1 MTDDPAAGRP
11 SLPAPYPQ
19 APASYQQGPAPAP
32 YPAAQTQLYTR
43 PAAQAPYPY
52 QPGPPPRGPG
62 LPRPVAVLPI
72 PETPFGIAVVGVAPT
87 ISGPAVASLVVG
99 VGSILVALVVG
110 CFGVVGADAG
120 WGPMVSGA
128 FAVLGGLAGA
138 AALVL
143 GRMGLRQIKRVAGA
157 VTGRG
162 VALAGIICG
171 ASGLALV
178 VLAFVSAIA
187 LTAGA

>member
-1 MTDDPAAGRP
+1 
-11 SLPAPYPQ
+11 
-19 APASYQQGPAPAP
+19 
-32 YPAAQTQLYTR
+32 
-43 PAAQAPYPY
+43 
-52 QPGPPPRGPG
+52 
-62 LPRPVAVLPI
+62 
-72 PETPFGIAVVGVAPT
+72 VVGVAPT